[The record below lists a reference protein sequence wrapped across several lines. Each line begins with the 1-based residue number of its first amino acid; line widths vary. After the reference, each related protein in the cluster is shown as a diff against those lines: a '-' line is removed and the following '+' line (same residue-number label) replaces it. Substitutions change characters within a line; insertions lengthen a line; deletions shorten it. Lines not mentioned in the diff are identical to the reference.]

1 MKNNIESGFKIKIEL
16 SLYEKEFIIKL
27 LQHTTVQRV
36 VDHLQ
41 SSSTI
46 HPDNEDF
53 IECELAVHEVEALI
67 GELSYEANHN
77 RKKWVAQQAC
87 DIADGLENELW
98 NAKQS
103 QL

>member
-1 MKNNIESGFKIKIEL
+1 MKVEL
-16 SLYEKEFIIKL
+16 SLYEKEFIIKI

-36 VDHLQ
+36 IDHLQ
-41 SSSTI
+41 SSSKI

-53 IECELAVHEVEALI
+53 IECELAIHEVEDLI

-87 DIADGLENELW
+87 EIADGLEYQLW
-98 NAKQS
+98 DAKRT